1 MKVSQ
6 SISPILTPKLVDMAM
21 SLERSQKEGQISN
34 LRSNIYHT
42 VKNLVKIYQVVPQ
55 IICLKGFIF
64 LKTRGWVHAHDLQNF
79 QSYWIELHQIF
90 TRCSQII
97 PFECFEIGL
106 RYSNL

>member
-64 LKTRGWVHAHDLQNF
+64 LKTRGVGSRPRPSEFPELLDRTSPNF
-79 QSYWIELHQIF
+79 H
-90 TRCSQII
+90 TM
-97 PFECFEIGL
+97 
-106 RYSNL
+106 